1 MAVGEGKGDVRRST
15 GVSGATPTCGRRN
28 AMMAVKELRL
38 EKIEIAGGKN
48 QETQSQTEQQQK
60 IWWKAPRPGVC
71 VSAWVF
77 FLEIAILSSVKRF
90 QFIRHPPVFELLS
103 HCRPASPPK
112 HAGGFHQ
119 LIYTIIESPQRTSCP
134 SFLSRFRCF
143 PSPTPRS
150 KPQTD
155 NRTH

>member
-1 MAVGEGKGDVRRST
+1 M
-15 GVSGATPTCGRRN
+15 GATPTCGRRN

-60 IWWKAPRPGVC
+60 TWWKARRPGVC

-90 QFIRHPPVFELLS
+90 QFIR
-103 HCRPASPPK
+103 
-112 HAGGFHQ
+112 Q
-119 LIYTIIESPQRTSCP
+119 LP
-134 SFLSRFRCF
+134 LV
-143 PSPTPRS
+143 
-150 KPQTD
+150 D
-155 NRTH
+155 LHHH